1 MQWSGFLLVAI
12 RVAHVQHI
20 QALVQ
25 LFLGEVVA
33 VNEAL
38 ADDPAQVNSDP
49 YGEGWLIEL
58 RPENADDVAKL
69 LSAEAYQAELD

>member
-1 MQWSGFLLVAI
+1 ML
-12 RVAHVQHI
+12 RVA
-20 QALVQ
+20 
-25 LFLGEVVA
+25 GEVVA